1 VRLFARYLLF
11 CLVLGVAIPVA
22 AQHKLDFVIP
32 ACPTLSLHEQDQ
44 LAGQVLVYPNPAS
57 GKLSLEFGQPAD
69 ASRADILIYN
79 VLGKL
84 VRQVEISS
92 PAHTETLDIGELQPG
107 LYILRIQWG
116 KVLLNKKI
124 IVEPPVGQGHI
135 Q

>member
-1 VRLFARYLLF
+1 MRLFARYLLF
-11 CLVLGVAIPVA
+11 CLVLGVAIPVM

-32 ACPTLSLHEQDQ
+32 ACPTLSLHEQAQ
-44 LAGQVLVYPNPAS
+44 TGKVLVYPNPAS
-57 GKLSLEFGQPAD
+57 GKLTLEFGHPAD
-69 ASRADILIYN
+69 ASKADILIYN

-116 KVLLNKKI
+116 KALLNKKI
-124 IVEPPVGQGHI
+124 IVEPHVGQGNI

>member
-1 VRLFARYLLF
+1 MRLFARYLLF
-11 CLVLGVAIPVA
+11 CLVLGVAIPVM

-32 ACPTLSLHEQDQ
+32 ACPTLSLHEQ
-44 LAGQVLVYPNPAS
+44 ARTGQVLVYPNPAS
-57 GKLSLEFGQPAD
+57 GKLSLAFGQPAD

-79 VLGKL
+79 VLGNL

-124 IVEPPVGQGHI
+124 IVEPPVGQGNI